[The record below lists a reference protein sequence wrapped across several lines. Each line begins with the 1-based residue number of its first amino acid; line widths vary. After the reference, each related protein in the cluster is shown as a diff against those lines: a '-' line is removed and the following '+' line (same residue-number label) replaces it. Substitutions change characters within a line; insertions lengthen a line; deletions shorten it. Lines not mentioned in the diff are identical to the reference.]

1 MLIEERSAGA
11 VVFRSE
17 DGNRYYLLLINAG
30 RLDLPKGQIEQG
42 EDEMAAA
49 MRETKEETGLE
60 LTFIS
65 GFRKVIEYYYARPG
79 GERVHKIVTFFL
91 AESKTKEV
99 KVSSEHQGY
108 VWLSFEEAIKKASY
122 RSTKVLLTSAENFIK
137 RNLIQQK
144 IDAKY

>member
-11 VVFRSE
+11 VVFHSD

-42 EDEMAAA
+42 EDEMTAA

-60 LTFIS
+60 LKFIN
-65 GFRKVIEYYYARPG
+65 GFKKVVEYFYARPG
-79 GERVHKIVTFFL
+79 GERVHKFVTFFL
-91 AESKTKEV
+91 AESKSKEV
-99 KVSSEHQGY
+99 MR
-108 VWLSFEEAIKKASY
+108 KASY
-122 RSTKVLLTSAENFIK
+122 RSTKLLLASAENFIRK
-137 RNLIQQK
+137 NLIQQK

>member
-11 VVFRSE
+11 VVFHSD

-42 EDEMAAA
+42 EDEMTAA

-60 LTFIS
+60 LKFIN
-65 GFRKVIEYYYARPG
+65 GFKKVVEYFYARPG
-79 GERVHKIVTFFL
+79 GERVHKFVTFFL
-91 AESKTKEV
+91 AESKSKEV

-108 VWLSFEEAIKKASY
+108 VWLSYEEAMRKASY
-122 RSTKVLLTSAENFIK
+122 RSTKLLLASAENFIRK
-137 RNLIQQK
+137 NLIQQK